1 MTSTIALPHN
11 RIIHRTVLD
20 NGITVLVTENPSA
33 DIIAARLF
41 FKAGSRWESIE
52 QAGLSHL
59 VAAVMTKGTENH
71 SSLEIAERVESIG
84 ASLSTDAAS
93 DYFLLSIKTV
103 SADFPEMLKL
113 AGELLRSA
121 TFPESEVE
129 LERRLALQAIRS
141 QQEQPFTVA
150 LDRLRHAMYGDHP
163 YALSGLGSAETVANL
178 KREDLQH
185 YYQTHFRP
193 DNLTISIAGRI
204 TPEEAVSQVEE
215 ILGSWRAPLVPL
227 PNLNLPIVASN
238 PTRNAVPQDTQ
249 QSIVILG
256 YLAPSVTPET
266 MEDYA
271 ALKLLNTYLGNGLSS
286 RLFVEL
292 REKRGLAYEVS
303 AFYPTRLDT
312 SYFVTYMGTAPTN
325 TAIALSGLKTEVD
338 RLCDAPLSAEEIQ
351 VAKNKLLGQYA
362 LGKQTNSQLAQIFG
376 WYETLGLGVEFD
388 SQFQDAI
395 AKVSA
400 EAAQEIACRYFGE
413 PYISLLGPADAIESL

>member
-59 VAAVMTKGTENH
+59 VAAVMTKGTEKH

-227 PNLNLPIVASN
+227 PNLNLPSVASN
-238 PTRNAVPQDTQ
+238 PTRSAVPQDTQ

>member
-20 NGITVLVTENPSA
+20 NGVTVLVTENPSA

-59 VAAVMTKGTENH
+59 VAAVMTKGTEKH

-238 PTRNAVPQDTQ
+238 PTRSAVPQDTQ